1 MTDKQLTISFLT
13 KETIKDWTGT
23 NRRLS
28 QIRQIKDWGYK
39 MGRDFWVR
47 RDGSLAVKSD
57 LLQSNKPVHAPTKP
71 DFSCFAKKAKNKQTP
86 AAKAKS

>member
-57 LLQSNKPVHAPTKP
+57 LLQSTEPVHAPTQP
-71 DFSCFAKKAKNKQTP
+71 NRAALAAFAKNKQTP